1 MHFIYS
7 ENHIKEIVK
16 SYESNLTI
24 SDIAETYNVWPNI
37 ILNILKK
44 QGINIRKKGRK
55 KGDIAWN
62 KDKKFVD
69 RSKEYIVNSVESGNY
84 KKLNEASIRS
94 TVRKYLIAKNGHKC
108 MSCNLTKWKDV
119 QIPLVCDHIDGNSKN
134 IELSNFRVICNNCDS
149 ILPTFKGKNRGKGR
163 KSLRKD
169 G

>member
-16 SYESNLTI
+16 SYESNSTI
-24 SDIAETYNVWPNI
+24 SDIAKIYNVWPNI
-37 ILNILKK
+37 ILNILNK

-55 KGDIAWN
+55 KGDTAWN

-69 RSKEYIVNSVESGNY
+69 KTKEYIINSVESGSY
-84 KKLNEASIRS
+84 KKLNETSIRS
-94 TVRKYLIAKNGHKC
+94 TIRKYLIAKNGHKC
-108 MSCNLTKWKDV
+108 MSCNLTMWKDV

-134 IELSNFRVICNNCDS
+134 IELSNFRIICNNCDS

>member
-1 MHFIYS
+1 MNFIYS
-7 ENHIKEIVK
+7 ENHVKEIIK
-16 SYESNLTI
+16 SYDSGLTI

-37 ILNILKK
+37 ILKILK
-44 QGINIRKKGRK
+44 QQNICIRKKGHK
-55 KGDIAWN
+55 KGKPAWN
-62 KDKKFVD
+62 KDKTFNNK
-69 RSKEYIVNSVESGNY
+69 SEEYLVNKVESGDY

-94 TVRKYLIAKNGHKC
+94 TIRKYLILKNGHKC
-108 MSCNLTKWKDV
+108 MSCNLTKWKEV

-134 IELSNFRVICNNCDS
+134 VELSNFRVLCNNCDS